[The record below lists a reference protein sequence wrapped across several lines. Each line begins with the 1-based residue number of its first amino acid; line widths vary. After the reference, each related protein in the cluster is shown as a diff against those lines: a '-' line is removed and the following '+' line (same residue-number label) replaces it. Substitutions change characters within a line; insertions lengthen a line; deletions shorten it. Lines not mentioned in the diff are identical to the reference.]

1 MDDIIKK
8 VYSHYLSDNELL
20 LKEKEILELS
30 DIKKFDF
37 KGRNINLYYNENY
50 FIKIDNRNENQ
61 KKYIKTNKSLM
72 LGKFP
77 KEIIINNIIRK
88 ELEANVIKINNYYFN
103 DKKQILVMENA
114 GITFKELI
122 IKENEQNNLELINDK
137 VYEIFIILGILQNKF
152 KFMHKDL
159 KSENILMKK
168 TTSEF
173 NEYIIGDKEYKIKSH
188 GFIPVLIDF
197 ATSTIF
203 KIYFT
208 DYEIYDT
215 FKSSYNHNNV
225 KNLKNNELMTPDF
238 FLNKYL
244 WYIRDTNKF
253 NPTFDI
259 YNLIISINEIIDVSK
274 IKIIK
279 EYFKLSG
286 LKENYMYSESLLS
299 PYKFLLKKDEENLN
313 IDDILKNKD
322 KTKIVIIINGLGN
335 KLFALANIIEQ
346 YKNYKIYFTEQISH
360 HQTSRLEK
368 KLKYVFPEIKN
379 CENPKLISFKNFDI
393 LKNKGI
399 EEIELKNDIHFI
411 NPIGFI
417 HQKDFLK
424 KYFNMNSS
432 YDYLLDKYDFKDGIF
447 VHVRYGDKFMINY
460 HNLKKNTSKYFY
472 TLLNPSYYID
482 NINKMLKEEDNIN
495 RKVYI
500 FSDSIEMT
508 KCLFKSEMNNYIYT
522 DEGSYESFYC
532 FTKCRRLII
541 SESTISIAATYLNY
555 NEDLKVIAPGFA
567 TKNIGN
573 IDKTFYIYPSTVTYE
588 NDRSYLLDNIKQY
601 NEIIKKCNIN
611 IAKFNNHIV

>member
-37 KGRNINLYYNENY
+37 KGRNIDLYYNENY

-61 KKYIKTNKSLM
+61 KKYIVTKKSLM

-88 ELEANVIKINNYYFN
+88 ELDANIVKINNYYFN
-103 DKKQILVMENA
+103 DKKQILIMENA

-122 IKENEQNNLELINDK
+122 IKENQKNNLELINDK
-137 VYEIFIILGILQNKF
+137 VYEIFIILIILQNKF

-159 KSENILMKK
+159 KCENILMKK
-168 TTSEF
+168 IENEF
-173 NEYIIGDKEYKIKSH
+173 NEYIIGDNEYKIKSH
-188 GFIPVLIDF
+188 GYIPVFIDF

-203 KIYFT
+203 KIYSTEF
-208 DYEIYDT
+208 EIYDILRS
-215 FKSSYNHNNV
+215 KYNHNNMI
-225 KNLKNNELMTPDF
+225 NLKNNRLMTSDF
-238 FLNKYL
+238 FLNKFL
-244 WYIRDTNKF
+244 WYIRDINKF
-253 NPTFDI
+253 NSTFDI
-259 YNLIISINEIIDVSK
+259 YNLIVSMNEIIDVSK

-279 EYFKLSG
+279 EYFELSG
-286 LKENYMYSESLLS
+286 IKNYMYSESLLS
-299 PYKFLLKKDEENLN
+299 PYKFLIKKDDENLN
-313 IDDILKNKD
+313 IDDIIKNKN
-322 KTKIVIIINGLGN
+322 KVKIVIIINGLGN

-346 YKNYKIYFTEQISH
+346 YKNYKIYFTEQTSH
-360 HQTSRLEK
+360 HQTSRIEK
-368 KLKYVFPEIKN
+368 KLKFVFPEIKN

-424 KYFNMNSS
+424 KYFKMNSS
-432 YDYLLDKYDFKDGIF
+432 YDYLLNKYDFKDGIF

-460 HNLKKNTSKYFY
+460 QNLKRNTYKHFY

-482 NINKMLKEEDNIN
+482 NINKMLKEKEG
-495 RKVYI
+495 KVYI
-500 FSDSIEMT
+500 FSDSVEMT
-508 KCLFKSEMNNYIYT
+508 KCLFKSDNFIYT
-522 DEGSYESFYC
+522 NEGSYESFYC

-567 TKNIGN
+567 IKNGGN
-573 IDKTFYIYPSTVTYE
+573 IDKTFYVYPSTVTYE

-611 IAKFNNHIV
+611 INKFNNNIV